1 METTSQRIVRN
12 SLHDT
17 LVAYLREMVLNGE
30 LRPGDKVPEQA
41 LCERFDVSRTPLRE
55 ALKVLAAEGVLR
67 LQMNRGAVVAETTR
81 EEIEEI
87 FPIMAAL
94 EGVAGTMAC
103 VRATDAQVAELRRL
117 HEEMRRHY
125 EAGSEKQYLL
135 LNRRIHEDLVAM
147 SGNAT
152 LIGMYKQML
161 TRIRCIRFV
170 ANKAPEQW
178 QAAMAEH
185 ETMITAL
192 ERRDAPRLAQ
202 LLQEHVNGTASRI
215 AHAFASGFV
224 RQTEVEAS

>member
-1 METTSQRIVRN
+1 MEAMSQRIVRN

-17 LVAYLREMVLNGE
+17 LVAYLRDMVLNGE

-67 LQMNRGAVVAETTR
+67 LQMNRGAVVAETTK

-94 EGVAGTMAC
+94 EGVAGKMAC
-103 VRATDAQVAELRRL
+103 EHATDAQIAELRGM
-117 HEEMRRHY
+117 HEEMRRCY
-125 EAGSEKQYLL
+125 ESANEKEYLH
-135 LNRRIHEDLVAM
+135 LNRRIHESLVAM

-152 LIGMYKQML
+152 LMGMYKQML

-178 QAAMAEH
+178 LSAMAEH
-185 ETMITAL
+185 EAMIASL
-192 ERRDAPRLAQ
+192 ERRDAVRLAQ
-202 LLQEHVNGTASRI
+202 LLQDHVNGTASRI
-215 AHAFASGFV
+215 AYAFVSGFV
-224 RQTEVEAS
+224 RKPEEQTT